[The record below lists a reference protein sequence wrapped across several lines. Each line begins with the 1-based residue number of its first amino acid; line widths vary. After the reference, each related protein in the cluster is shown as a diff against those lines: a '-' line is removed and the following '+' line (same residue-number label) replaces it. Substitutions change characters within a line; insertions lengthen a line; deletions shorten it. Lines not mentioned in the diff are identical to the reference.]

1 VQVKPQRLK
10 KRSKQGREGKSECT
24 FGTFLGFNVSKHR
37 CKNDLKCQE
46 IKPFAMIKLFIEAD
60 RLKIININTEVT
72 KLLELSPSLMGHMLI
87 YNIKLPLRDLG
98 D

>member
-1 VQVKPQRLK
+1 MQVKPQRLK

-60 RLKIININTEVT
+60 N
-72 KLLELSPSLMGHMLI
+72 M
-87 YNIKLPLRDLG
+87 NIKRKNSYD
-98 D
+98 